1 MTEPNDAASPSLL
14 EDALRAYLC
23 RRCKRAY
30 AHDMRNGLQGIQAG
44 LDALARAARPNKPSA
59 VPLEQLSQFVQQA
72 ITNHERGLERV
83 LESVAPE
90 EFAPAPVRVRELLAD
105 LVRFLS
111 TDAARNRVR
120 VKVDLGDDII
130 TDIAPAKLRLILL
143 GLLTHGIDALANG
156 GDISIT
162 AEPVDSQ
169 IQIDFVDGRTG
180 ADHDEFITRAI
191 AEVVAHA
198 PGQIERKQVERG
210 YRVRLRLPRHGA

>member
-1 MTEPNDAASPSLL
+1 MTEPNDAASISLL

-72 ITNHERGLERV
+72 ITNHERGLDRV
-83 LESVAPE
+83 LDSVAPE
-90 EFAPAPVRVRELLAD
+90 DFTPAPVRVRELLAE

-120 VKVDLGDDII
+120 IKVDMGDDIVAHG
-130 TDIAPAKLRLILL
+130 APAKLQLIFL
-143 GLLTHGIDALANG
+143 GLLTHGIDALTSG

-162 AEPVDSQ
+162 AEPVDAQ
-169 IQIDFVDGRTG
+169 VQIDLVDGRTG
-180 ADHDEFITRAI
+180 DDHDAFVTRALD
-191 AEVVAHA
+191 EVVVHSS
-198 PGQIERKQVERG
+198 GQIERKQIERG
-210 YRVRLRLPRHGA
+210 YRVRLRLPRPGA